1 METRTFRIDPEF
13 RDRIPGLSEEE
24 FRGLEADILAD
35 GQIFDALKVW
45 KEEGILLDG
54 HHRYTVAQKHGMAYP
69 VTYVSLP
76 DRETALD
83 WIDRHASD
91 QRNMDPD
98 AKALVR
104 GRRYNFEKKRH
115 GGQERFD
122 SPKGHS
128 DPLENTAQTL
138 ASELGVS
145 EKTIKR
151 DGQFAEAV
159 EKLGISQ
166 EVTSGKLEASR
177 SDVVKVAKALPENPT
192 QKQVEKAKKELE
204 APKVVPLKPAPKPEP
219 FENPEELSRLRA
231 ENEDLKEKLAE
242 CAQVLGDT
250 QEELEAARRV
260 LDSEDL
266 LAQFQKEVARVQA
279 DVRVTKSRNFGLMDE
294 NSDLKGRLKSAL
306 RKIDR
311 LEKAIKEGVA

>member
-1 METRTFRIDPEF
+1 MDTRTFRIDPEF
-13 RDRIPGLSEEE
+13 RDRIPGLSEEA

-45 KEEGILLDG
+45 KEEGVLLDG

-91 QRNMDPD
+91 QRNLEPD
-98 AKALVR
+98 ALALIR

-115 GGQERFD
+115 GGQDRFG
-122 SPKGHS
+122 SPSGHC
-128 DPLENTAQTL
+128 DHLDGTAQTL

-145 EKTIKR
+145 EKTIRR
-151 DGQFAEAV
+151 DGAFAQAV

-192 QKQVEKAKKELE
+192 PKQVEKAKKELE
-204 APKVVPLKPAPKPEP
+204 APKVVPLKLAPKPEP
-219 FENPEELSRLRA
+219 FENPEELERLRA
-231 ENEDLKEKLAE
+231 ENESLKDRLAE
-242 CAQVLGDT
+242 IAQVLADT
-250 QEELEAARRV
+250 QEELETARRA
-260 LDSEDL
+260 LDAEDL
-266 LAQFQKEVARVQA
+266 LVQFDKEIKRAQEQARVVQ
-279 DVRVTKSRNFGLMDE
+279 SRNNGLMNE
-294 NSDLKGRLKSAL
+294 NADLKGRLKSAL
-306 RKIDR
+306 RKIER
-311 LEKAIKEGVA
+311 LEKAQVSA